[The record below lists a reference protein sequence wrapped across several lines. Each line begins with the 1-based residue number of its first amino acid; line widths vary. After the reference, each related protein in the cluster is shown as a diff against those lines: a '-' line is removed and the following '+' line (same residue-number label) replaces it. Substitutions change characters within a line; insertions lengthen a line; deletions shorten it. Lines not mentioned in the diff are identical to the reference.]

1 MRRRIGT
8 LGVVAALLAVL
19 GLLAAQT
26 IASADVRVR
35 KARLSGANEI
45 PAADPDGTGMAK
57 VRINDDAGTVC
68 FNISWKDIESPTMS
82 HIHDGDAT
90 ENGPIVVTLFDNAFA
105 SPNDH
110 PLPDTIHAVSGCAV
124 DQDPALLDDIQNNPR
139 DFYVNV
145 HNQEFGGGAIRG
157 QLKK

>member
-1 MRRRIGT
+1 MRRRIGA

-19 GLLAAQT
+19 GLVAAQT

-35 KARLSGANEI
+35 KTRLSGGAEV
-45 PAADPDGTGMAK
+45 PGPGDPDGSGIAK

-68 FNISWKDIESPTMS
+68 FKISWKDIEAPTAA
-82 HIHDGDAT
+82 HIHEAPAGVAGD
-90 ENGPIVVTLFDNAFA
+90 VVVPLFLSAV
-105 SPNDH
+105 PE
-110 PLPDTIHAVSGCAV
+110 TIHLVKGCV
-124 DQDPALLDDIQNNPR
+124 TGQDPALLDTIQKNPR

-145 HNQEFGGGAIRG
+145 HNDDFPAGAIRG